1 MILRYISAFSI
12 NYWRKKLHVVRD
24 KKKSF
29 LIFKVC
35 KNNFY
40 IVFSTH
46 SLNSLDLNV
55 EEKIILKL
63 TSLQG
68 TKLFQRKILQTN
80 KSRTKSCILSTGMI
94 DAISRSLLRMQR
106 TAYCVTLCFKRLVS
120 HEVSRFALYVD

>member
-94 DAISRSLLRMQR
+94 DAISRWLLRMQR
-106 TAYCVTLCFKRLVS
+106 TAPNT
-120 HEVSRFALYVD
+120 ALAQQPFLDIHDKFYSCRA